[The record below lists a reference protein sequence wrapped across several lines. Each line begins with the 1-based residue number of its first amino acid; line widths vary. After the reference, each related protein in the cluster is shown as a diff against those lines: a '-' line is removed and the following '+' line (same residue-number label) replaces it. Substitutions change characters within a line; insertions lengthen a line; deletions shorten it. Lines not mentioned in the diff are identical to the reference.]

1 MNKAL
6 TLLFLSGILIS
17 CTKEPAQLSVTS
29 PNGINSIDFHL
40 SEDGTPY
47 YFVNHNDKIVVDS
60 SSMSFD
66 FKNQES
72 LKDGLSIINS
82 TTNTNDETW
91 EMPWGEQKDVV
102 NNYNELVVELEE
114 TPLVVLLVPE
124 LDVLMVSC
132 NTDTVVFTKSNS
144 II

>member
-29 PNGINSIDFHL
+29 PNGTNSIDFHL

-82 TTNTNDETW
+82 TTNTIDETW
-91 EMPWGEQKDVV
+91 EMPWGE
-102 NNYNELVVELEE
+102 
-114 TPLVVLLVPE
+114 
-124 LDVLMVSC
+124 
-132 NTDTVVFTKSNS
+132 
-144 II
+144 